1 MKAEKNSANRSAG
14 KTTKHVQQTA
24 RSQLA
29 HGTGVQNAVSDGQS
43 QSDDVNGSS
52 ASTQKLQSGKKLL
65 QARVAQN
72 APGTTTENA
81 NVSQVSDESNNTMNE
96 MSLAAKDKDKK
107 KRKSQKRTAAKAG
120 SEDNSFETSEDR
132 SSISL
137 EKVSSKKRKLEQCR
151 VSGKDAGKDEV
162 VKDKQ
167 KKSEK
172 QKRKTEDVKG
182 DEAAAA
188 ETPAADQLQYWK
200 RLRQDLER
208 VRLLLELIRK
218 REKTKSSLVRL

>member
-24 RSQLA
+24 RSQVA
-29 HGTGVQNAVSDGQS
+29 HGTSVQNAMSDGQS
-43 QSDDVNGSS
+43 QSNEVNGSS

-65 QARVAQN
+65 QARGAQN
-72 APGTTTENA
+72 APGTTTDNV
-81 NVSQVSDESNNTMNE
+81 NVSQVSDESNNTIV
-96 MSLAAKDKDKK
+96 AKDKDKK

-120 SEDNSFETSEDR
+120 SEDNSFETSEEC
-132 SSISL
+132 SSTSL

-151 VSGKDAGKDEV
+151 VSGKDVGKDEV
-162 VKDKQ
+162 VNDKQ

-218 REKTKSSLVRL
+218 REKTKSSLVSF